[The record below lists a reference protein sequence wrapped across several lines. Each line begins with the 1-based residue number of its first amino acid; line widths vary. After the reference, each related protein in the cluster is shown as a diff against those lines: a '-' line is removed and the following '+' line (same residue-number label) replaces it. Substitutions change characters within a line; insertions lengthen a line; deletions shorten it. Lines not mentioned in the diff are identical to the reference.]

1 MIKGNWYTDGK
12 DQFRFYK
19 KRPDGLLVFDAWQIG
34 NQNLKGKYLIGY
46 PSMEREL
53 KAI

>member
-19 KRPDGLLVFDAWQIG
+19 KRPDGLLVFDG
-34 NQNLKGKYLIGY
+34 YKGESKVSKKYLIGY
-46 PSMEREL
+46 PGMEREL
-53 KAI
+53 KAV